1 MKPKNPCYK
10 CAERTAD
17 CHAKCEIYA
26 EFSKAQ
32 EKHNTEIRYQKN
44 KDWAMNAENRQEL
57 PQK

>member
-10 CAERTAD
+10 CPERVAD

-26 EFSKAQ
+26 EFAKTQ
-32 EKHNTEIRYQKN
+32 EKYNTEIRYQKN
-44 KDWAMNAENRQEL
+44 KDWTMNAENRQAL